1 MTGGGYV
8 ETLPRCINC
17 GGTAVHQPCDDHWYS
32 ENERLMAVVEE
43 LSERVG
49 ALERGR
55 PSPVYDG
62 TPFRKE
68 RKTKERRK
76 GGTPG
81 L

>member
-1 MTGGGYV
+1 
-8 ETLPRCINC
+8 
-17 GGTAVHQPCDDHWYS
+17 
-32 ENERLMAVVEE
+32 MALVEE

-62 TPFRKE
+62 KPFRKE